1 MRQASHNQFPAGHG
15 FSLEDL
21 PVGAVEIAP
30 DIVVRIAGGSG
41 NNSLVAR
48 AIREI
53 ISLVRSA
60 DVTVIVPGVDTPEQ
74 AQWWRKAGADAG
86 LGTHSALPC
95 HTSAPT
101 DPRST

>member
-1 MRQASHNQFPAGHG
+1 
-15 FSLEDL
+15 
-21 PVGAVEIAP
+21 VGAVEIAP

-60 DVTVIVPGVDTPEQ
+60 DVTVIVPGVDTP
-74 AQWWRKAGADAG
+74 
-86 LGTHSALPC
+86 
-95 HTSAPT
+95 
-101 DPRST
+101 